1 MNAVDKKIKKILKN
15 KKLTMDPD
23 FSRRLIDLSKDLV
36 KRQQNTQS
44 QANQKSFCMKY
55 VPAAIAIV
63 IIAAYPVKAATD
75 YVSARLAEVSEEEKN
90 KFRTMI
96 YENNKQEHSLDKE
109 AICYSRDL
117 SESEQELYDDLL
129 VQYDQGVFPKGALL
143 ISDDVHE
150 ANDETVSY
158 APKDNCIYLPDRSLT
173 DEELL
178 EIIDFYNK
186 TDYSLRTS
194 DTTVKYKT
202 DMENEKRHISANDLS
217 ADNAVVSAAFYVQAM
232 YGVAVE
238 NMEKEISGND
248 RDYQITFKADKLSYS
263 VCVQVDDASFGSISM
278 DQEGFV
284 CYYDNLEIEEAQI
297 QKKGKE
303 AKAIALKLL
312 REKSTITD
320 VYAQYKLNA
329 QGQVPHGSVVYLFNL
344 ENGDRLRMSYSIAED
359 ALWGA
364 ALEEGGAGHFD
375 QNVKKDEKRI
385 YLQID

>member
-55 VPAAIAIV
+55 VSAAIAIV

-143 ISDDVHE
+143 ISD
-150 ANDETVSY
+150 
-158 APKDNCIYLPDRSLT
+158 
-173 DEELL
+173 
-178 EIIDFYNK
+178 EIG
-186 TDYSLRTS
+186 R
-194 DTTVKYKT
+194 
-202 DMENEKRHISANDLS
+202 
-217 ADNAVVSAAFYVQAM
+217 
-232 YGVAVE
+232 
-238 NMEKEISGND
+238 
-248 RDYQITFKADKLSYS
+248 
-263 VCVQVDDASFGSISM
+263 AS
-278 DQEGFV
+278 
-284 CYYDNLEIEEAQI
+284 C
-297 QKKGKE
+297 
-303 AKAIALKLL
+303 
-312 REKSTITD
+312 RER
-320 VYAQYKLNA
+320 V
-329 QGQVPHGSVVYLFNL
+329 
-344 ENGDRLRMSYSIAED
+344 
-359 ALWGA
+359 
-364 ALEEGGAGHFD
+364 
-375 QNVKKDEKRI
+375 
-385 YLQID
+385 